1 MIMVKKRPARPISNP
16 KEKFSAA
23 TSSDNTVY
31 LYKTMWLELLL
42 FDCLKIGLLIQ
53 SSRVH
58 D

>member
-1 MIMVKKRPARPISNP
+1 MIMVKKRPAHPPGNP

-31 LYKTMWLELLL
+31 LHKTMWLELL